1 MKRECPSLFAALLVS
16 LLVNVLLRSQTAYWP
31 RAGLFSAAVCAPLL
45 AGVGW
50 LFARSW
56 RLAADPVYKLLFGAL
71 LVYTSVLELLRLWQL
86 ADRLYPGA
94 VTLTSV
100 CLLVVLPVVYLR
112 RVSALSQTAYA
123 VLCLLVLATVA
134 MLASVLPRLCIVNL
148 QTSALTQSDFLA
160 AASDQ
165 LTLYPEYLLPA
176 LWPEQDKRGRHT
188 LLRLAG
194 WALAFDVGMHLILEL
209 FYGAAMPLR
218 IDPVHAA
225 ARCGALS
232 IFNRLEWLQFILWVM
247 AVTVKLALYLYA
259 LVRLLGGQSKTED
272 SAARAG
278 SVPTVSGRHLA
289 FVRGAAQA
297 RFRRGPLPAQCAD
310 LGLCGLD
317 MDRRCRRMSVPKTKA
332 LLTVCAA
339 LLLCGCGQALSERE
353 IVRAV
358 FFARQQGA
366 YSACLLLAD
375 QNAASGGV
383 QYKTASA
390 RGDTAAQALH
400 RAEDTL
406 PGQLYYGLLDLAAL
420 PPDCDWADAQTLGTL
435 LYDKAQPAPEL
446 SVFVLDTAA
455 HSWAADAA
463 SLYEDMKAVEREYD
477 LHCGLQQLF
486 AQADG
491 CAVPA
496 YRADSGYDFALL
508 AADRASVYVSGL
520 QAQLAAA
527 LCGQTDRFFTA
538 FAGGQAVCDTRVNV
552 TVEDTTV
559 QLHLRDT
566 DFQPLVAHNEDWQA
580 LLCTELQQA
589 FSALTADDAA
599 DFFHLQF
606 WHVNLYGPGSA
617 LPAPRLE
624 ILLE

>member
-1 MKRECPSLFAALLVS
+1 
-16 LLVNVLLRSQTAYWP
+16 
-31 RAGLFSAAVCAPLL
+31 
-45 AGVGW
+45 
-50 LFARSW
+50 
-56 RLAADPVYKLLFGAL
+56 
-71 LVYTSVLELLRLWQL
+71 
-86 ADRLYPGA
+86 
-94 VTLTSV
+94 
-100 CLLVVLPVVYLR
+100 
-112 RVSALSQTAYA
+112 
-123 VLCLLVLATVA
+123 
-134 MLASVLPRLCIVNL
+134 
-148 QTSALTQSDFLA
+148 
-160 AASDQ
+160 
-165 LTLYPEYLLPA
+165 
-176 LWPEQDKRGRHT
+176 
-188 LLRLAG
+188 
-194 WALAFDVGMHLILEL
+194 
-209 FYGAAMPLR
+209 
-218 IDPVHAA
+218 
-225 ARCGALS
+225 
-232 IFNRLEWLQFILWVM
+232 
-247 AVTVKLALYLYA
+247 
-259 LVRLLGGQSKTED
+259 
-272 SAARAG
+272 
-278 SVPTVSGRHLA
+278 
-289 FVRGAAQA
+289 
-297 RFRRGPLPAQCAD
+297 
-310 LGLCGLD
+310 
-317 MDRRCRRMSVPKTKA
+317 MSVPKAKA

-375 QNAASGGV
+375 QNAESDGV

-400 RAEDTL
+400 RAEDAL

-477 LHCGLQQLF
+477 LHCGLQQIF
-486 AQADG
+486 TQADG

-508 AADRASVYVSGL
+508 AADGASVYVTGL

-552 TVEDTTV
+552 TVADTTV

-566 DFQPLVAHNEDWQA
+566 DFQPLGARGEDWQA

-589 FSALTADDAA
+589 FAALTADDAA

>member
-1 MKRECPSLFAALLVS
+1 
-16 LLVNVLLRSQTAYWP
+16 
-31 RAGLFSAAVCAPLL
+31 
-45 AGVGW
+45 
-50 LFARSW
+50 
-56 RLAADPVYKLLFGAL
+56 
-71 LVYTSVLELLRLWQL
+71 
-86 ADRLYPGA
+86 
-94 VTLTSV
+94 
-100 CLLVVLPVVYLR
+100 
-112 RVSALSQTAYA
+112 
-123 VLCLLVLATVA
+123 
-134 MLASVLPRLCIVNL
+134 
-148 QTSALTQSDFLA
+148 
-160 AASDQ
+160 
-165 LTLYPEYLLPA
+165 
-176 LWPEQDKRGRHT
+176 
-188 LLRLAG
+188 
-194 WALAFDVGMHLILEL
+194 
-209 FYGAAMPLR
+209 
-218 IDPVHAA
+218 
-225 ARCGALS
+225 
-232 IFNRLEWLQFILWVM
+232 
-247 AVTVKLALYLYA
+247 
-259 LVRLLGGQSKTED
+259 
-272 SAARAG
+272 
-278 SVPTVSGRHLA
+278 
-289 FVRGAAQA
+289 
-297 RFRRGPLPAQCAD
+297 
-310 LGLCGLD
+310 
-317 MDRRCRRMSVPKTKA
+317 MSVPKTKA

-353 IVRAV
+353 LVRAV
-358 FFARQQGA
+358 CFARQQGA

-508 AADRASVYVSGL
+508 AAARASVYVSGL
-520 QAQLAAA
+520 QALLGAA
-527 LCGQTDRFFTA
+527 LCGQQDR
-538 FAGGQAVCDTRVNV
+538 V
-552 TVEDTTV
+552 TVEDPTV
-559 QLHLRDT
+559 QLQLRDT

>member
-31 RAGLFSAAVCAPLL
+31 RAGLFSAVVCAPLL

-148 QTSALTQSDFLA
+148 QTAALTQGDFLA
-160 AASDQ
+160 AVRDQ

-188 LLRLAG
+188 LLRLAAWALAFDVG
-194 WALAFDVGMHLILEL
+194 MHLILELFYGAAMPLRIDPVHAAARCGALSIFNRLEWLQFILWVMAVTVKLALYLYALVRLAAWALAFDVGMHLILEL

-259 LVRLLGGQSKTED
+259 LVRLLGGQNKAED
-272 SAARAG
+272 SAAGLDRFPLYPGCVWLLCAVLRKLDLDAAL
-278 SVPTVSGRHLA
+278 SLRNVLTWS
-289 FVRGAAQA
+289 FVGLTWIGGAAA
-297 RFRRGPLPAQCAD
+297 CLYRRL
-310 LGLCGLD
+310 
-317 MDRRCRRMSVPKTKA
+317 RRC
-332 LLTVCAA
+332 
-339 LLLCGCGQALSERE
+339 
-353 IVRAV
+353 
-358 FFARQQGA
+358 
-366 YSACLLLAD
+366 
-375 QNAASGGV
+375 
-383 QYKTASA
+383 
-390 RGDTAAQALH
+390 
-400 RAEDTL
+400 
-406 PGQLYYGLLDLAAL
+406 
-420 PPDCDWADAQTLGTL
+420 
-435 LYDKAQPAPEL
+435 
-446 SVFVLDTAA
+446 
-455 HSWAADAA
+455 
-463 SLYEDMKAVEREYD
+463 
-477 LHCGLQQLF
+477 
-486 AQADG
+486 
-491 CAVPA
+491 
-496 YRADSGYDFALL
+496 
-508 AADRASVYVSGL
+508 
-520 QAQLAAA
+520 
-527 LCGQTDRFFTA
+527 
-538 FAGGQAVCDTRVNV
+538 
-552 TVEDTTV
+552 
-559 QLHLRDT
+559 
-566 DFQPLVAHNEDWQA
+566 
-580 LLCTELQQA
+580 
-589 FSALTADDAA
+589 
-599 DFFHLQF
+599 
-606 WHVNLYGPGSA
+606 
-617 LPAPRLE
+617 
-624 ILLE
+624 

>member
-56 RLAADPVYKLLFGAL
+56 RLAADPVYKLLFSAL

-272 SAARAG
+272 SAA
-278 SVPTVSGRHLA
+278 
-289 FVRGAAQA
+289 
-297 RFRRGPLPAQCAD
+297 
-310 LGLCGLD
+310 GLD
-317 MDRRCRRMSVPKTKA
+317 RFPLYLGGIWLLCAVLRKLDLDAALSLRNVLTWGFVGLTWIGGVAACLYRRLRRC
-332 LLTVCAA
+332 
-339 LLLCGCGQALSERE
+339 
-353 IVRAV
+353 
-358 FFARQQGA
+358 
-366 YSACLLLAD
+366 
-375 QNAASGGV
+375 
-383 QYKTASA
+383 
-390 RGDTAAQALH
+390 
-400 RAEDTL
+400 
-406 PGQLYYGLLDLAAL
+406 
-420 PPDCDWADAQTLGTL
+420 
-435 LYDKAQPAPEL
+435 
-446 SVFVLDTAA
+446 
-455 HSWAADAA
+455 
-463 SLYEDMKAVEREYD
+463 
-477 LHCGLQQLF
+477 
-486 AQADG
+486 
-491 CAVPA
+491 
-496 YRADSGYDFALL
+496 
-508 AADRASVYVSGL
+508 
-520 QAQLAAA
+520 
-527 LCGQTDRFFTA
+527 
-538 FAGGQAVCDTRVNV
+538 
-552 TVEDTTV
+552 
-559 QLHLRDT
+559 
-566 DFQPLVAHNEDWQA
+566 
-580 LLCTELQQA
+580 
-589 FSALTADDAA
+589 
-599 DFFHLQF
+599 
-606 WHVNLYGPGSA
+606 
-617 LPAPRLE
+617 
-624 ILLE
+624 